1 MKVSSRWAIGLVAL
15 LLVAAACGGEE
26 AETTTT
32 AGPAEVATTEAPT
45 TTAAPAAEPLKVA
58 FVHQGPVGE
67 HGWNFRHNM
76 GRLALEEQMGD
87 AVETIFLE
95 SVPATAEAERVFED
109 LIRQG
114 YRLLVTTSF
123 DYQDQV
129 VAVAEKYPEAQF
141 LGPGFFLLS
150 ENVGSYDGGF
160 EQGMYLGGLAAASLV
175 GADEIGILASYPIPE
190 VLRDINGLLLGARS
204 VNPDATVQVVWTG
217 TWFDPLI
224 EGQAAESLFDTG
236 VRAVAQVTELTTAGE
251 VAQARGGYWIEIYDN
266 GQRFAP
272 EAYLTG
278 ALLELGGY
286 FAEVAQQMIDGTY
299 EAGNTYLTWGQEHC
313 RRVRMRISSLTRPLP
328 YSTRPWN
335 GMTSGDLVVFTGPLN
350 DQDGN
355 QVLADGEVGDLG
367 FLLGMDFLLEGIIGG
382 FPS

>member
-1 MKVSSRWAIGLVAL
+1 MGTSRKWVVGLVAL

-32 AGPAEVATTEAPT
+32 AAAEVTTTAAPT
-45 TTAAPAAEPLKVA
+45 TTEAPAAEPLKVA

-76 GRLALEEQMGD
+76 GRLALEDAMGD
-87 AVETIFLE
+87 AVETLFLE

-114 YRLLVTTSF
+114 VRLLVTTSF

-160 EQGMYLGGLAAASLV
+160 EQGMYLGGVAAASLV
-175 GADEIGILASYPIPE
+175 EADEIGILASYPIPE

-299 EAGNTYLTWGQEHC
+299 EAGNTYLTLGAETL
-313 RRVRMRISSLTRPLP
+313 SPGP
-328 YSTRPWN
+328 YADFLSDETVALLDAAVE
-335 GMTSGDLVVFTGPLN
+335 GMTSGELNVFTGPLN

-355 QVLADGEVGDLG
+355 QVLADGEVADLG
-367 FLLGMDFLLEGIIGG
+367 FLLGMDFLLEGVIGG